1 MKYAL
6 LIYRDETFFA
16 SEEGRQA
23 MPGFVAKFQAFS
35 QELGDRQ
42 ITNVRL
48 KGSDMA
54 TTVRDA
60 GGGRTIHD
68 GPFAETKEQLGG
80 LYVID
85 VADLDAAIDVAKSLP
100 VPPGG
105 AVEVRPMMEMG

>member
-23 MPGFVAKFQAFS
+23 MPGLVARFQAFS
-35 QELGDRQ
+35 QDLGDRQ
-42 ITNVRL
+42 VTNVRL
-48 KGSDMA
+48 KGSDTA
-54 TTVRDA
+54 TTVREA
-60 GGGRTIHD
+60 EGNRTIHD

-80 LYVID
+80 LYLIE
-85 VADLDAAIDVAKSLP
+85 VADLDAAIAVAMSLP

-105 AVEVRPMMEMG
+105 AVEVRPLVEMG